1 VNKIDLLNTMAESLK
16 IKVTVAG
23 RVYPLKVKNANEEEG
38 MRKAAIK
45 INDLVTKYEQNY
57 AVSDKQDVLAM
68 CALQFASLIEVNAIN
83 KEEDLT
89 EAINKMNKLN
99 VLIDEH
105 LNK

>member
-1 VNKIDLLNTMAESLK
+1 MAESLK

>member
-1 VNKIDLLNTMAESLK
+1 MGESLK

-38 MRKAAIK
+38 MRKAATK
-45 INDLVTKYEQNY
+45 INDLVSNYEQNY

-68 CALQFASLIEVNAIN
+68 CALQFASLIEVNSIN
-83 KEEDLT
+83 KKEDLT
-89 EAINKMNKLN
+89 KALEKMNKLN
-99 VLIDEH
+99 VLIDKH

>member
-1 VNKIDLLNTMAESLK
+1 MAESLK

-38 MRKAAIK
+38 MRKAATK
-45 INDLVTKYEQNY
+45 INDLVSNFEKNY

-68 CALQFASLIEVNAIN
+68 CALQFASLIEIKAIN

-89 EAINKMNKLN
+89 EAIKKISKLN
-99 VLIDEH
+99 VLLDEH